1 MKIIKILRKLIKI
14 MKINKILRKLIK
26 FNENYQ
32 NFMKIF
38 NLL

>member
-1 MKIIKILRKLIKI
+1 MKIIKILRKLIKF